1 MKRNCFDILVL
12 CLSIFLSG
20 CNTIKESTTQSG
32 SSSITTESTE
42 SSESGGT
49 SATSEDTTSSS
60 LSDTE
65 PSVTYE
71 SVSAPEGLTREEIYD
86 DVGQELLIPWS
97 KYFYIDNDSHTYL
110 REYSEFNETMMLEI
124 L

>member
-1 MKRNCFDILVL
+1 MTPTTWGSSLRIFKWSEQNEVYRMKRNCFDILVL

-65 PSVTYE
+65 PSVTY
-71 SVSAPEGLTREEIYD
+71 
-86 DVGQELLIPWS
+86 
-97 KYFYIDNDSHTYL
+97 DS
-110 REYSEFNETMMLEI
+110 R
-124 L
+124 